1 MQQKRDFNKSIS
13 YSQFRAGRVNVFIK
27 SQALGTASFRI
38 SMNSAPGFFYIR
50 AFINIQ
56 RGMNTLTKEGE
67 HKTNWMSLK
76 QMSEKHGIAESTLRV
91 WKNSGYIT
99 SSTVDNVVMLDEASL
114 TCFLDA
120 YETKGLNPNELENLI
135 KEKELE
141 REVILSKYN
150 DELFLLKTHQ
160 QHQRL
165 FDVIIQELAAL
176 IMDANERGVFL
187 AISRGE
193 PTARV
198 AKRYRMPHEKVLATY
213 TSILET
219 LSKNAG
225 RIALF
230 RPLTMGRLFGIYGL
244 ENPMDTPLTEVF
256 TGRAL
261 TVLYEKGKFETIGEL
276 LRFTCKRGW
285 NKLNNISGMG
295 PMTYDEIIR
304 TLENKHF
311 IVQGDDGYISVSPQ
325 IAALVL

>member
-1 MQQKRDFNKSIS
+1 
-13 YSQFRAGRVNVFIK
+13 
-27 SQALGTASFRI
+27 
-38 SMNSAPGFFYIR
+38 
-50 AFINIQ
+50 
-56 RGMNTLTKEGE
+56 MNTLTKEGE